1 MEAAQNQRFG
11 TSFGAGLGKAGRG
24 KWMAGA
30 RTVLYLHHSNDL
42 YGADVMLLE
51 TVRGLDRAVWR
62 PLVALPED
70 SRGLGGLSA
79 ALAQMGVEQ
88 VWLPM
93 AILRRKYL
101 RGARAVRFA
110 GEFGRAVWLVRRL
123 LRERKVSLVHGNTL
137 AVLAGACGAW
147 LAGVPQVWQVH
158 EIVRHPAWF
167 RRVLH
172 SACTRLPRVTVCV
185 SEAVKTNV
193 LADEPWAGGKV
204 RVIHNGLSLG
214 RFLTGTGRDAM
225 RAGLGVAPDTLV
237 VGMVGRINAWK
248 GQEVLV
254 ECAARLRERFPGAEY
269 WILGDVF
276 GEDREPL
283 ERLRATVARFGVG
296 DRVRLLSFRTDVAEV
311 LAAMDVY
318 AHLSTEP
325 EPFGLA
331 IVEAMA
337 AGLAVVATGPGG
349 PGEIVEDG
357 VTGVLVGPR
366 DVDGTATAIAGL
378 LDDQEG
384 RERMGAAGRERAF
397 RRFSVERY
405 NREIE
410 DVYSF
415 VLPDGPTARGAVTS

>member
-1 MEAAQNQRFG
+1 MEAAQNQRFR
-11 TSFGAGLGKAGRG
+11 TSFSAGLGEAGRG
-24 KWMAGA
+24 KWMAGP

-62 PLVALPED
+62 PLVALPLD
-70 SRGLGGLSA
+70 SRGVGGLSA

-101 RGARAVRFA
+101 RGARAVRF
-110 GEFGRAVWLVRRL
+110 GWEFGRAVWTVRRL
-123 LRERKVSLVHGNTL
+123 VGTHGVALVHSNTL

-147 LAGVPQVWQVH
+147 LAGIPQVWQVH
-158 EIVRHPAWF
+158 EIVTRPAWF

-172 SACTRLPRVTVCV
+172 GACTRLPRVTVCV
-185 SEAVKTNV
+185 SGAVKTNV

-214 RFLTGTGRDAM
+214 RFLTGPGRDAM
-225 RAGLGVAPDTLV
+225 RAGLGAAPDTLV

-254 ECAARLRERFPGAEY
+254 ECAARLHERFPGAQF
-269 WILGDVF
+269 WIVGDVF
-276 GEDREPL
+276 GEDQGFFN
-283 ERLRATVARFGVG
+283 RLRAAIERFGVA
-296 DRVRLLSFRTDVAEV
+296 DRVKLLGFRSDTAEV

-337 AGLAVVATGPGG
+337 AGLAVVATRPGG

-378 LDDQEG
+378 LEDQEG